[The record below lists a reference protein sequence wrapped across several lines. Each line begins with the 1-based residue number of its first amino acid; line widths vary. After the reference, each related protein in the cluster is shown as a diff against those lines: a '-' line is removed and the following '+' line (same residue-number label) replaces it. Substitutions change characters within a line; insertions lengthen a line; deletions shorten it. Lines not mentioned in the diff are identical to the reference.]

1 MTCFFSQASSTL
13 LSLSEEGLTYRDF
26 YSAIIKLL
34 MAGSL
39 QEVKSDSEEAQSVSR
54 NAVVVKRCFSLTWR
68 ILHYLPPSVE
78 FFSTLSQDL
87 EMQHLNVTVSRIILE
102 KCRHE
107 LTDSPHVVYFGM
119 CSCTELVNCGICF
132 HCNLEIAAMLKNL
145 RTLQKILI

>member
-1 MTCFFSQASSTL
+1 MWPASSDVIVLHVFFSQACSTL

-39 QEVKSDSEEAQSVSR
+39 QEVKTDSEEAQSVSL

-68 ILHYLPPSVE
+68 ILHYLPPSAE
-78 FFSTLSQDL
+78 FFSNLSQDL

-102 KCRHE
+102 K
-107 LTDSPHVVYFGM
+107 
-119 CSCTELVNCGICF
+119 
-132 HCNLEIAAMLKNL
+132 
-145 RTLQKILI
+145 

>member
-1 MTCFFSQASSTL
+1 
-13 LSLSEEGLTYRDF
+13 
-26 YSAIIKLL
+26 

-39 QEVKSDSEEAQSVSR
+39 QEVKTDSEEAQSVSR

-145 RTLQKILI
+145 RMLQKILI

>member
-1 MTCFFSQASSTL
+1 
-13 LSLSEEGLTYRDF
+13 
-26 YSAIIKLL
+26 

-87 EMQHLNVTVSRIILE
+87 EMQHLNVTVSRIS
-102 KCRHE
+102 RVE
-107 LTDSPHVVYFGM
+107 LTAESA
-119 CSCTELVNCGICF
+119 S
-132 HCNLEIAAMLKNL
+132 IALLKL
-145 RTLQKILI
+145 LQC

>member
-1 MTCFFSQASSTL
+1 
-13 LSLSEEGLTYRDF
+13 
-26 YSAIIKLL
+26 

-39 QEVKSDSEEAQSVSR
+39 QEVKTDSEEAQSVSR

-107 LTDSPHVVYFGM
+107 FTDSPHVVYFVM
-119 CSCTELVNCGICF
+119 YSCTELV
-132 HCNLEIAAMLKNL
+132 LTVESASIAL
-145 RTLQKILI
+145 